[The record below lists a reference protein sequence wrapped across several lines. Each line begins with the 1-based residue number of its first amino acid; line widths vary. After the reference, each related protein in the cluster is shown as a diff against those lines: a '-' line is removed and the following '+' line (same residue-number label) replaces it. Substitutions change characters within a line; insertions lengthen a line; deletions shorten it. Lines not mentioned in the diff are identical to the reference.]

1 MKNIKGSL
9 SFSIYCLAVLWLV
22 MIINQILGLSLNQYG
37 IVPRHISVVNFMG
50 ILFAPFIHA
59 NFQHLISNSIPLLVL
74 LTALMFY
81 YPKLAKKTIVL
92 SILFG
97 GILLWLF
104 GREASHIG
112 ASGLIFSLIGFL
124 IFNVFFRRDWKS
136 LLVSL
141 IVFFFYGGTILGIF
155 PGSPHISWEGH
166 LFGFLV
172 GITLA
177 FVFRKQDA
185 KGFPYYIYPLI
196 AGFFI
201 KSQLHIEYVF
211 QNILHLL

>member
-185 KGFPYYIYPLI
+185 K
-196 AGFFI
+196 
-201 KSQLHIEYVF
+201 
-211 QNILHLL
+211 